1 MTPQTP
7 SASGERPSRPRRER
21 ARVLRSGEFIGY
33 LVLALLIVGTYQ
45 ISQIGWYTS
54 YSDTGYWM
62 GVVGGV
68 MMLLLF
74 LYPMRKRWNML
85 ANVGKAK
92 NWFVVHMA
100 LGILGPVLVLAHSTF
115 KVGSLNAGV
124 ALYSMLIVA
133 ASGIAGRFIYL
144 RIHRGLGTEL
154 QNYKVVRTAVGFDEP
169 AAHSQ
174 LNFAPRAE
182 ALLRHLDTRVGQP
195 QDPLRLHLIR
205 LFVLPIDAMKVRYRA
220 RQDVSHAI
228 KHAARKG
235 QWDDD
240 TKRQRLK
247 RGLKMVDEY
256 VTATKRVAQFGAY
269 TRLFALWHLAHVPFV
284 FIMVLC
290 AVFHVIAVHAY

>member
-1 MTPQTP
+1 MTPQTTP
-7 SASGERPSRPRRER
+7 APAEAPPRRRER
-21 ARVLRSGEFIGY
+21 ARVLRSGEFFGY
-33 LVLALLIVGTYQ
+33 LALVLLIAGAYQ
-45 ISQIGWYTS
+45 VSQIGWYTS
-54 YSDTGYWM
+54 HSDTGYWM

-68 MMLLLF
+68 MTLLLF
-74 LYPMRKRWNML
+74 LYPLRKRWSVL
-85 ANVGKAK
+85 ANIGKAK

-115 KVGSLNAGV
+115 KIGSLNAGV

-154 QNYKVVRTAVGFDEP
+154 QNYKSVRAAVGLDEP
-169 AAHSQ
+169 AGHSQ

-182 ALLRHLDTRVGQP
+182 ALLRHLDTQVGQP
-195 QDPLRLHLIR
+195 QDPLRTHFMR
-205 LFVLPIDAMKVRYRA
+205 LFVLPFTAMKVKYQA
-220 RQDVSHAI
+220 RQAVI
-228 KHAARKG
+228 ETINQAAQKNH
-235 QWDDD
+235 WDED
-240 TKRQRLK
+240 TKSKRLK
-247 RGLKMVDEY
+247 RGIKMVKEY

-290 AVFHVIAVHAY
+290 AVFHVIAVHSY